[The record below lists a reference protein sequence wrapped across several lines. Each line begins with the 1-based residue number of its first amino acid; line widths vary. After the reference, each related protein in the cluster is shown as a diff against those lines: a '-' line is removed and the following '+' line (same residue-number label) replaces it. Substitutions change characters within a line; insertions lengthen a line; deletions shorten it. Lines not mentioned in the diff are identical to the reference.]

1 MNNTQIIETFK
12 NLLLMILIYW
22 ILEDCHLYN
31 NTLNSLMFM
40 EV

>member
-1 MNNTQIIETFK
+1 MNNTQIIETFN

-22 ILEDCHLYN
+22 ILEDYHLYN
-31 NTLNSLMFM
+31 NTLNNLMFM

>member
-12 NLLLMILIYW
+12 NLPLMILIYW
-22 ILEDCHLYN
+22 ILEDYHLYN

>member
-12 NLLLMILIYW
+12 NLQLMILIYW
-22 ILEDCHLYN
+22 ILGDYHLYS

>member
-12 NLLLMILIYW
+12 NLPLMILICW
-22 ILEDCHLYN
+22 ILEDYHLYN